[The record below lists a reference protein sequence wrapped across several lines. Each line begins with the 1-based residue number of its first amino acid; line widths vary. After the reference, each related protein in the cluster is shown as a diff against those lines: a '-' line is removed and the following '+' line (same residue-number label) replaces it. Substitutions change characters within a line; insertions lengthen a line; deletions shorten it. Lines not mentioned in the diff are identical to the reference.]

1 MTLEQLDNLVRI
13 GKLKREPPDP
23 GQIDGLIARARE
35 RLADLEVQGV
45 SKAGRFAAAYTAAHL
60 LSLAALRRCGYRSD
74 NRYLVFQC
82 LQHTVGLE
90 SARWRVLD
98 RCHQLRNRIEYEG
111 AGEIDDRLL
120 AELIDIAREL
130 LTQTEDSGSID

>member
-23 GQIDGLIARARE
+23 GQVDGFIARARE
-35 RLADLEVQGV
+35 RLADLDVPGLSQ
-45 SKAGRFAAAYTAAHL
+45 AGRFDSAYTAAHL
-60 LSLAALRRCGYRSD
+60 LSLAALRKHGYRSD

-82 LQHTVGLE
+82 LQHTVGME

-111 AGEIDDRLL
+111 VGEIDDRLL
-120 AELIDIAREL
+120 TELIDIAREL
-130 LTQTEDSGSID
+130 LAQTADPGPTD

>member
-13 GKLKREPPDP
+13 GKLNREPPDQA
-23 GQIDGLIARARE
+23 QIEGLIARACE
-35 RLADLEVQGV
+35 RLEDLEVEGL
-45 SKAGRFAAAYTAAHL
+45 SKAGRFSAAYTAAHL
-60 LSLAALRRCGYRSD
+60 LALAALRRHGYRSD

-82 LQHTVGLE
+82 LQHTVGME

-120 AELIDIAREL
+120 TELIEIAREL
-130 LTQTEDSGSID
+130 LALTEGLGSSD

>member
-13 GKLKREPPDP
+13 GKLKRESPDQD
-23 GQIDGLIARARE
+23 QIDGLIARARE
-35 RLADLEVQGV
+35 RLADLDVQGL
-45 SKAGRFAAAYTAAHL
+45 SKAGRFSAAYTAAHL
-60 LSLAALRRCGYRSD
+60 LALAALRGHGYRSD

-82 LQHTVGLE
+82 LQHTVGME

-111 AGEIDDRLL
+111 VGEIDDRLL
-120 AELIDIAREL
+120 AELIDIAHEL
-130 LTQTEDSGSID
+130 LTQTVSLGPID